1 MRPDTVARHE
11 RRNSDFVGTA
21 TISPERAKMKL
32 TLVGVTRCLLRKSDK
47 SLAAR
52 SAPRTPGITTVKRR
66 LREKPGSSFEAIMYR
81 SLRCTRSL

>member
-52 SAPRTPGITTVKRR
+52 SAPRTPGIATVKRR